1 MHSRIS
7 NTFIQSFN
15 DNLLNTCYMPGAMQV
30 RDGDMLKSEL
40 LTSRQMENLK
50 VICILS
56 MRCVV
61 LSSLET
67 LLSPPGWQL
76 ACNFLNYIW
85 FSVYVSMHLC
95 PWMCEL
101 GFVAVSGHTCGGYKT
116 AFRNQLSPS
125 TVWIPKT
132 DLRPSGLEA
141 STSTSQAILPAQL
154 AGNLKHH
161 FPWNPSA
168 LAS

>member
-1 MHSRIS
+1 MPLGITEISLAPEMHSRIS

-67 LLSPPGWQL
+67 LLSPPG
-76 ACNFLNYIW
+76 
-85 FSVYVSMHLC
+85 
-95 PWMCEL
+95 
-101 GFVAVSGHTCGGYKT
+101 
-116 AFRNQLSPS
+116 
-125 TVWIPKT
+125 
-132 DLRPSGLEA
+132 
-141 STSTSQAILPAQL
+141 
-154 AGNLKHH
+154 
-161 FPWNPSA
+161 
-168 LAS
+168 